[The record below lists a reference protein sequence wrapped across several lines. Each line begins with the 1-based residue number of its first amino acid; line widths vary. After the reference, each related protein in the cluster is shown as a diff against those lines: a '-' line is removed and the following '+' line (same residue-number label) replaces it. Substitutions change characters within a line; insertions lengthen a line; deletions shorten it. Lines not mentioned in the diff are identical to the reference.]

1 MSLWRSVN
9 QLPKHLLDQI
19 QYIYGN
25 SFPIEV
31 RHYLAE
37 WLEERLLNAPVFQ
50 HEQDS
55 AYEQE
60 AATFLNQLINELDRT
75 AINLP
80 EDNVTVRI
88 RLNESARNFRQLF
101 SHNPVQLYSH
111 LINCLQRERQCVI
124 YPEECGNVQDPE
136 VAEVINGLQ
145 QLQML
150 VRANETDNRNLV
162 KDYEHLLLEVH
173 EITKNKAQLET
184 TENLQVR
191 EHARA
196 ALAQQERNVNETV
209 THITGKR
216 LALVDNFRK
225 TIQLTSQV
233 QEKVLHKYL
242 SQWKI
247 NQGFAGNGASGM
259 SASNLDTIQA
269 WCENLAEII
278 WNTKDQIRLAIKN
291 KSKLNIE
298 EPNLLDLLPQAH
310 SDVTNL
316 LKALITTTFI
326 IEKQPPQ
333 VMKTNTR
340 FAATVRLLIGNTL
353 NIRMSNPLVRV
364 SIISAQAQATQQSN
378 KASEQSCGEIMN
390 NTGNL
395 EYNETTK
402 QLSVSFRNMQLKKI
416 KRAEKKGTES
426 VMDEKFALLFQSSF
440 AVGHGDLV
448 FSVWTISLPVV
459 VIVHGNQEPQ
469 SWATITWDNAFAD
482 INRVPFHV
490 PDKVSWNL
498 LAEALNTKFRASTG
512 RSMTPENMHFLCE
525 KAFRASLQY
534 PVSNDLTIAWS
545 QFCKEPLPDRTF
557 TFWEWFYAAMK
568 VTREHLRGPWNDG
581 SIVGFIH
588 KSKAED
594 YLLKCSRGTF
604 LLRFS
609 DSELGGITIAWVNE
623 SNEGQPQILHIQP
636 FTAKDF
642 ATRSLSD
649 RIRDFED
656 LFYLYPNKPKNEAFD
671 RYTTPPGQPRNR
683 NYIPSE
689 VRAVLM
695 PSNINPT
702 SSYPNTPN
710 SYGHLQSPDASRD
723 TPTSGI
729 TDVTFRSDSA
739 RPTHF
744 PGARYGINRYA
755 SSYAGSDISSP
766 AGSET
771 SPMGPP
777 PTHDFSN
784 PASVGSPPPQALPAC
799 VEQFNSAVSHNS
811 AADVTNVSGT
821 LPDELLQ
828 PGATGSLT
836 LRTSANEQIIQ
847 GLVENLLSDYHGQVL
862 DDVSMDQL
870 NNNSFYVSPQQYNT
884 GSPSAGGGATA
895 NGN

>member
-1 MSLWRSVN
+1 MSLWARVN
-9 QLPKHLLDQI
+9 QLPQPVLEQI
-19 QYIYGN
+19 RYIYGN
-25 SFPIEV
+25 NFPIEV

-37 WLEERLLNAPVFQ
+37 WIEDRLLNVPAYQ
-50 HEQDS
+50 HDQDSSCEQD
-55 AYEQE
+55 
-60 AATFLNQLINELDRT
+60 AASFLNQLINELERT

-80 EDNVTVRI
+80 EDNVTGRI

-101 SHNPVQLYSH
+101 SHNPAQLYLH
-111 LINCLQRERQCVI
+111 LINCLQRERQCI
-124 YPEECGNVQDPE
+124 AYPEECVNVQDPE
-136 VAEVINGLQ
+136 IIEVINGLQ
-145 QLQML
+145 ELQRMVL
-150 VRANETDNRNLV
+150 ENGNDNRNLV
-162 KDYEHLLLEVH
+162 KDYEHLLLEIH
-173 EITKNKAQLET
+173 EITKNKAQLEAI
-184 TENLQVR
+184 ESPQIR
-191 EHARA
+191 EHTRTT
-196 ALAQQERNVNETV
+196 LAQQERQVNETV
-209 THITGKR
+209 NHITGNR
-216 LALVDNFRK
+216 LNLVNKFRR

-233 QEKVLHKYL
+233 QDKVLHKYL
-242 SQWKI
+242 TQWKI

-259 SASNLDTIQA
+259 NASNLDTIQA
-269 WCENLAEII
+269 WCESLAEII
-278 WNTKDQIRLAIKN
+278 WNTKDQIRLAMKN

-298 EPNLLDLLPQAH
+298 ETNLPDYLPQQLV
-310 SDVTNL
+310 DVTNL
-316 LKALITTTFI
+316 LKTLITTTFI

-364 SIISAQAQATQQSN
+364 SIISEAQAQATQQSN

-482 INRVPFHV
+482 INRVPFQV

-512 RSMTPENMHFLCE
+512 RQMTPENMHFLCE

-534 PVSNDLTIAWS
+534 PVSNDLTITWS
-545 QFCKEPLPDRTF
+545 QFCKEPLPERTF

-581 SIVGFIH
+581 SIIGFIH

-594 YLLKCSRGTF
+594 YLLKCPRGTF

-623 SNEGQPQILHIQP
+623 SNDGQPQILHIQP

-695 PSNINPT
+695 PSPNNNNPI
-702 SSYPNTPN
+702 SYPNTPN
-710 SYGHLQSPDASRD
+710 SYNHLQSPDTSRD

-729 TDVTFRSDSA
+729 SEVTYRRHPEP
-739 RPTHF
+739 RPTVLGEF
-744 PGARYGINRYA
+744 RYA
-755 SSYAGSDISSP
+755 MSLDGNCSSDSSP
-766 AGSET
+766 AYSGGNVYACVGSPATSDT
-771 SPMGPP
+771 SPQGPAQKFPRVTSPLQP
-777 PTHDFSN
+777 PVQQL
-784 PASVGSPPPQALPAC
+784 PASVD
-799 VEQFNSAVSHNS
+799 QFNNGPPVVDGDQPMEDGRSSQ
-811 AADVTNVSGT
+811 TN
-821 LPDELLQ
+821 
-828 PGATGSLT
+828 SLT
-836 LRTSANEQIIQ
+836 LRTSANDEVIQ
-847 GLVENLLSDYHGQVL
+847 KLVESMLADYQGGPV
-862 DDVSMDQL
+862 DECTIDQL
-870 NNNSFYVSPQQYNT
+870 NNNCFSS
-884 GSPSAGGGATA
+884 SASAT
-895 NGN
+895 NGM

>member
-1 MSLWRSVN
+1 MSLWARVS
-9 QLPKHLLDQI
+9 QLPQPVLEQLR
-19 QYIYGN
+19 YIYGEN
-25 SFPIEV
+25 FPIEV

-37 WLEERLLNAPVFQ
+37 WIENRLLNVPNYQ
-50 HEQDS
+50 PDQESICEQD
-55 AYEQE
+55 
-60 AATFLNQLINELDRT
+60 AASFLNELINELERT

-80 EDNVTVRI
+80 EHDSMTIRI
-88 RLNESARNFRQLF
+88 RLNDSARNLRQHF
-101 SHNPVQLYSH
+101 SHNPAQLYLH
-111 LINCLQRERQCVI
+111 LYNCLQRERQCI
-124 YPEECGNVQDPE
+124 AYPEECVNVQDPE
-136 VAEVINGLQ
+136 IIEVINGLHE
-145 QLQML
+145 LQRMVL
-150 VRANETDNRNLV
+150 ENGNENRNMV
-162 KDYEHLLLEVH
+162 RDYEHLLLEIH
-173 EITKNKAQLET
+173 EITKNKAQLEAI
-184 TENLQVR
+184 ESPQLR
-191 EHARA
+191 EHTRT
-196 ALAQQERNVNETV
+196 ALAQQELKVNDTV
-209 THITGKR
+209 NHITGKR
-216 LALVDNFRK
+216 LNLVTKFRR

-233 QEKVLHKYL
+233 QDKVLHKYL
-242 SQWKI
+242 TQWKI

-269 WCENLAEII
+269 WCESLAEII
-278 WNTKDQIRLAIKN
+278 WNTKDQIRLAMKN

-298 EPNLLDLLPQAH
+298 ETNLPDYLPQH
-310 SDVTNL
+310 LVDVTNL
-316 LKALITTTFI
+316 LKTLITTTFI

-353 NIRMSNPLVRV
+353 NIRMSNPVVRV
-364 SIISAQAQATQQSN
+364 SIISEAQAQATQQSN

-534 PVSNDLTIAWS
+534 PVSNDLTITWS

-594 YLLKCSRGTF
+594 YLLKCPRGTF

-623 SNEGQPQILHIQP
+623 TNEGQPQILHIQP

-695 PSNINPT
+695 PSPNNNNPI
-702 SSYPNTPN
+702 SYPNTPN
-710 SYGHLQSPDASRD
+710 SYNHLQSPDTSRD
-723 TPTSGI
+723 TPNSGFNLETEQVVNHLPYQPLADLELENI
-729 TDVTFRSDSA
+729 DMF
-739 RPTHF
+739 
-744 PGARYGINRYA
+744 A
-755 SSYAGSDISSP
+755 SSY
-766 AGSET
+766 T
-771 SPMGPP
+771 
-777 PTHDFSN
+777 
-784 PASVGSPPPQALPAC
+784 
-799 VEQFNSAVSHNS
+799 
-811 AADVTNVSGT
+811 
-821 LPDELLQ
+821 
-828 PGATGSLT
+828 
-836 LRTSANEQIIQ
+836 
-847 GLVENLLSDYHGQVL
+847 
-862 DDVSMDQL
+862 
-870 NNNSFYVSPQQYNT
+870 
-884 GSPSAGGGATA
+884 
-895 NGN
+895 

>member
-1 MSLWRSVN
+1 MSLWARVQ
-9 QLPKHLLDQI
+9 QLPQPVLEQI
-19 QYIYGN
+19 RYIYGN
-25 SFPIEV
+25 NFPIEV

-37 WLEERLLNAPVFQ
+37 WIEERLLNAPTYQ
-50 HEQDS
+50 HDQEGSCEQD
-55 AYEQE
+55 
-60 AATFLNQLINELDRT
+60 AASFLNQLINELERT

-80 EDNVTVRI
+80 EDNVTGRI

-101 SHNPVQLYSH
+101 SHNPSQLYLH
-111 LINCLQRERQCVI
+111 LINCLQRERQCI
-124 YPEECGNVQDPE
+124 AYPEECVNVQDPE
-136 VAEVINGLQ
+136 IIDVINGLQ
-145 QLQML
+145 DLQRMVL
-150 VRANETDNRNLV
+150 ENGNDNRNLV
-162 KDYEHLLLEVH
+162 KDYEHLLLEIH
-173 EITKNKAQLET
+173 EITKNKAQMET
-184 TENLQVR
+184 IENLQLR
-191 EHARA
+191 EHARTT
-196 ALAQQERNVNETV
+196 LAQQERQVTEMVN
-209 THITGKR
+209 HITGNR
-216 LALVDNFRK
+216 LNLVNKFRS
-225 TIQLTSQV
+225 TIQVTSRV
-233 QEKVLHKYL
+233 QDKVLHKYL
-242 SQWKI
+242 TQWKI

-269 WCENLAEII
+269 WCESLAEII
-278 WNTKDQIRLAIKN
+278 WNTKDQIRLAMKN

-298 EPNLLDLLPQAH
+298 ENNLPDYLPQLLVE
-310 SDVTNL
+310 VTNL
-316 LKALITTTFI
+316 LKTLITTTFI

-340 FAATVRLLIGNTL
+340 FASTVRLLIGNTL

-364 SIISAQAQATQQSN
+364 SIISGTSYDAKAQAQATQQSN

-512 RSMTPENMHFLCE
+512 RPMTPENMHFLCE

-534 PVSNDLTIAWS
+534 PVSNDLTITWS

-594 YLLKCSRGTF
+594 YLLKCARGTF

-623 SNEGQPQILHIQP
+623 SNDGQPQILHIQP

-689 VRAVLM
+689 VRAVLV
-695 PSNINPT
+695 PGPNNNNAI
-702 SSYPNTPN
+702 SYPNTPN
-710 SYGHLQSPDASRD
+710 SYNHLQSPDTSRD
-723 TPTSGI
+723 TPTSGYNLE
-729 TDVTFRSDSA
+729 TDQVNHLPYQPLADLELENIDMF
-739 RPTHF
+739 
-744 PGARYGINRYA
+744 A
-755 SSYAGSDISSP
+755 SSY
-766 AGSET
+766 T
-771 SPMGPP
+771 
-777 PTHDFSN
+777 
-784 PASVGSPPPQALPAC
+784 
-799 VEQFNSAVSHNS
+799 
-811 AADVTNVSGT
+811 
-821 LPDELLQ
+821 
-828 PGATGSLT
+828 
-836 LRTSANEQIIQ
+836 
-847 GLVENLLSDYHGQVL
+847 
-862 DDVSMDQL
+862 
-870 NNNSFYVSPQQYNT
+870 
-884 GSPSAGGGATA
+884 
-895 NGN
+895 

>member
-1 MSLWRSVN
+1 MSLWARVN
-9 QLPKHLLDQI
+9 QLPQPVLEQI
-19 QYIYGN
+19 RYIYGN
-25 SFPIEV
+25 NFPIEV

-37 WLEERLLNAPVFQ
+37 WIEERLLNAPTFQ
-50 HEQDS
+50 HDQEGSCEQD
-55 AYEQE
+55 
-60 AATFLNQLINELDRT
+60 AATFLNQLINELERT

-80 EDNVTVRI
+80 EDNVTGRI

-101 SHNPVQLYSH
+101 SHNPSQLYLH
-111 LINCLQRERQCVI
+111 LINCLQRERQCI
-124 YPEECGNVQDPE
+124 AYPEECVNVQDPE
-136 VAEVINGLQ
+136 IIEVINGLQ
-145 QLQML
+145 DLQRMVL
-150 VRANETDNRNLV
+150 ENGNDNRNLV
-162 KDYEHLLLEVH
+162 KDYEHLLLEIH

-184 TENLQVR
+184 IESLPVR
-191 EHARA
+191 EHARNT
-196 ALAQQERNVNETV
+196 LVQQERQVTEMVN
-209 THITGKR
+209 HITGNR
-216 LALVDNFRK
+216 LNLVNKFRS
-225 TIQLTSQV
+225 TIQVTSRV
-233 QEKVLHKYL
+233 QDKVLHKYL
-242 SQWKI
+242 TQWKI

-278 WNTKDQIRLAIKN
+278 WNTKDQIRLAMKN

-298 EPNLLDLLPQAH
+298 ENNLPDYLPQLLVE
-310 SDVTNL
+310 VTNL
-316 LKALITTTFI
+316 LKTLITTTFI

-340 FAATVRLLIGNTL
+340 FASTVRLLIGNTL

-364 SIISAQAQATQQSN
+364 SIISEAQAQATQQSN

-534 PVSNDLTIAWS
+534 PVSNDLTITWS

-594 YLLKCSRGTF
+594 YLLKCARGTF

-623 SNEGQPQILHIQP
+623 SNDGQPQILHIQP

-689 VRAVLM
+689 VRAVLV
-695 PSNINPT
+695 PGPNNNNAI

-710 SYGHLQSPDASRD
+710 SYNHLQSPDASRD

-729 TDVTFRSDSA
+729 TDVTYRERSAS
-739 RPTHF
+739 RPSILGEF
-744 PGARYGINRYA
+744 RYGMIGTQNA
-755 SSYAGSDISSP
+755 SSGGTVYACIGSP
-766 AGSET
+766 AFSDT
-771 SPMGPP
+771 SPQGPAQKFPRVTSPLQQQQPP
-777 PTHDFSN
+777 PAL
-784 PASVGSPPPQALPAC
+784 PASV
-799 VEQFNSAVSHNS
+799 EQFDGGDTSG
-811 AADVTNVSGT
+811 ADRDGDQPMRASTN
-821 LPDELLQ
+821 
-828 PGATGSLT
+828 SLT
-836 LRTSANEQIIQ
+836 LRTSANDETIQ
-847 GLVENLLSDYHGQVL
+847 KLVESMLADYQGGPV
-862 DDVSMDQL
+862 DDDSIDQL
-870 NNNSFYVSPQQYNT
+870 NSNLFIVSSN
-884 GSPSAGGGATA
+884 GSSAPATSET
-895 NGN
+895 